1 MSLLDN
7 GPDVVTVYTDTV
19 VDTDEYGNRIVGPS
33 ETGVTVRGRWQ
44 PSTAEESAEL
54 GQQAST
60 VYRFL
65 SRDFPAG
72 PWARVEFDGA
82 EWDVIAQPKRHRGST
97 TTRHFTTFLK
107 ER

>member
-7 GPDVVTVYTDTV
+7 GPDEVTVYPDNVTTTDA
-19 VDTDEYGNRIVGPS
+19 YGNTIIGPS
-33 ETGVTVRGRWQ
+33 PTGVAVRGRWQ

-60 VYRFL
+60 LYRFI

-72 PWARVEFDGA
+72 PWARVEFDGS
-82 EWDVIAQPKRHRGST
+82 EWDVIARPKQHRGST